1 MPLLHKIAGIVV
13 VCALVAGL
21 ALQDHRPRHAHHAA
35 TTGTQRK
42 APADTASARPPAQA
56 PTGTTPP
63 ATPAPGTQSA
73 TPTGDAIPA
82 AAPAAVQ
89 AKANELGQV
98 PVFMYHRIMKHPQ
111 ASLDRSTKELYTELT
126 RLATTGYYPI
136 TAAEFASGRLDV
148 PLGEHPVVLTFDDS
162 TPGQFSLDAQGNPAP
177 DTAVS
182 IIQQVAREHP
192 GFRPVATF
200 YCNDDLFALGPR
212 AAEGL
217 RWLIRNGFEVANH
230 TVTHP
235 DLRTL
240 GKGGVQKE
248 IAGMEDKL
256 VSLTGQ
262 HTTTF
267 AYPFGS
273 IPHDRTWAQR
283 EDGKYSF
290 QIVFLAGWKPS
301 ESPFDK
307 VFDRWA
313 ATRIRSEGK
322 IKENDCRTFCSTAW
336 LDWLDAHPQ
345 ERYTS
350 DGDPGTVAFPKTFEK
365 RLAKQY
371 RPYAREY

>member
-13 VCALVAGL
+13 VCALVFGL
-21 ALQDHRPRHAHHAA
+21 AFQDHRPRHAHHAA
-35 TTGTQRK
+35 TTGSRRTTPAVTPSASPPSAT
-42 APADTASARPPAQA
+42 APA
-56 PTGTTPP
+56 GTPST
-63 ATPAPGTQSA
+63 TSAPGSPPV
-73 TPTGDAIPA
+73 TPSGNAVPA
-82 AAPAAVQ
+82 AAPGAVQ

-98 PVFMYHRIMKHPQ
+98 PVFMYHRIMKHPE

-126 RLATTGYYPI
+126 RLARTGYYPV

-148 PLGEHPVVLTFDDS
+148 PLGRHPVVLTFDDS

-177 DTAVS
+177 DTAVA

-217 RWLIRNGFEVANH
+217 RWLIHNGFEVANH

-240 GKGGVQKE
+240 GKGAVQKE

-256 VSLTGQ
+256 FSLTGQ

-273 IPHDRTWAQR
+273 IPHNRTWAQR

-336 LDWLDAHPQ
+336 LDWLDAHPG

-350 DGDPGTVAFPKTFEK
+350 DGDPGTVTFPKTFEK

>member
-1 MPLLHKIAGIVV
+1 MPLLHKIAALVV
-13 VCALVAGL
+13 VCSLVLGL
-21 ALQDHRPRHAHHAA
+21 AFQDHRPRHAHRAE
-35 TTGTQRK
+35 TTGAHGK
-42 APADTASARPPAQA
+42 APAERLSGRP
-56 PTGTTPP
+56 
-63 ATPAPGTQSA
+63 SA
-73 TPTGDAIPA
+73 TPSTAPSTTAPAGTPSATPSGGATAA

-89 AKANELGQV
+89 AKANELGQI
-98 PVFMYHRIMKHPQ
+98 PVFMYHRIMKHPE

-148 PLGEHPVVLTFDDS
+148 PLGKHPVVLTFDDS

-177 DTAVS
+177 DTAVA

-212 AAEGL
+212 AADGL
-217 RWLIRNGFEVANH
+217 RWLTQNGFEVANH

-240 GKGGVQKE
+240 GKAGVQKE
-248 IAGMEDKL
+248 IGGMEDKL
-256 VSLTGQ
+256 LSLTGR

-273 IPHDRTWAQR
+273 IPHNRTWAQR
-283 EDGKYSF
+283 LDGRYSF
-290 QIVFLAGWKPS
+290 QAVFLAGWKPS
-301 ESPFDK
+301 ESPFDT

-313 ATRIRSEGK
+313 VTRIRSEGK

-350 DGDPGTVAFPKTFEK
+350 DGDPGTVTFPKTFEK
-365 RLAKQY
+365 RLAKQF

>member
-21 ALQDHRPRHAHHAA
+21 AFQDHWTRHAHHAA
-35 TTGTQRK
+35 TAGSQRK
-42 APADTASARPPAQA
+42 APAGTAPASPPAVT
-56 PTGTTPP
+56 PTETPTAP
-63 ATPAPGTQSA
+63 ATGSPSA
-73 TPTGDAIPA
+73 TPGADVILA
-82 AAPAAVQ
+82 AVPAAVQ

-111 ASLDRSTKELYTELT
+111 ASLDRSTRELYTELT
-126 RLATTGYYPI
+126 RLARTGYYPI

-148 PLGEHPVVLTFDDS
+148 PLGRHPVVLTFDDS

-177 DTAVS
+177 DTAVA
-182 IIQQVAREHP
+182 IIQQVARENP

-200 YCNDDLFALGPR
+200 YCNADLFALGPR

-217 RWLIRNGFEVANH
+217 RWLIQNGFEVANH

-240 GKGGVQKE
+240 SKSGVQKE

-256 VSLTGQ
+256 VSLTGR

-273 IPHDRTWAQR
+273 IPHNRTWAQR

-350 DGDPGTVAFPKTFEK
+350 DGDPGTVTFPKTFEK

>member
-1 MPLLHKIAGIVV
+1 T
-13 VCALVAGL
+13 
-21 ALQDHRPRHAHHAA
+21 AA
-35 TTGTQRK
+35 PT
-42 APADTASARPPAQA
+42 PSAA
-56 PTGTTPP
+56 PTGTPST
-63 ATPAPGTQSA
+63 PGTPSA
-73 TPTGDAIPA
+73 TPTAGAVPP

-98 PVFMYHRIMKHPQ
+98 PVFMYHRIMKHPE
-111 ASLDRSTKELYTELT
+111 ASLDRSTKELYAELT
-126 RLATTGYYPI
+126 RLATSGYYPV

-148 PLGEHPVVLTFDDS
+148 PLGKHPVVLTFDDS
-162 TPGQFSLDAQGNPAP
+162 TPGQFSLDARGGPAP
-177 DTAVS
+177 DTAVA

-200 YCNDDLFALGPR
+200 YCNEDLFGLGAR
-212 AAEGL
+212 SAEGL
-217 RWLIRNGFEVANH
+217 RWLIANGFEVANH
-230 TVTHP
+230 TVSHP

-240 GKGGVQKE
+240 SKAGVQKE

-256 VSLTGQ
+256 VALTGR

-273 IPHDRTWAQR
+273 IPHNRAWAQR
-283 EDGKYSF
+283 EDGRYSF

-322 IKENDCRTFCSTAW
+322 IAENDCRTFCSTAW
-336 LDWLDAHPQ
+336 LDWLDDHPR

-350 DGDPGTVAFPKTFEK
+350 DGDPGTVTFPRAFEK
-365 RLAKQY
+365 RLAKPF
-371 RPYAREY
+371 RPYARAY